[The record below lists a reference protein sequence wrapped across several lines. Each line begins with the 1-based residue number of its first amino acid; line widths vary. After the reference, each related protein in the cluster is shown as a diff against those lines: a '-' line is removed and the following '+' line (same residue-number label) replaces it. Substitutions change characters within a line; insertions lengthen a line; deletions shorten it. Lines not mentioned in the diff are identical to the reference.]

1 MATVVA
7 GGNLAEFMLL
17 LLAGHRV
24 PSCTTGA
31 FSGRFR
37 GFRDAKPAEAE
48 GLRRVRVKLGVLQM
62 TAKGGEEGDGCPPFS
77 CRVTAVVAEPC
88 TDPTVDGDDSSSSYP
103 AIVCGDVLIV

>member
-37 GFRDAKPAEAE
+37 GFRDAKRSRPLKDVSFDE
-48 GLRRVRVKLGVLQM
+48 GPLRLSAFGELRLMGVLQM
-62 TAKGGEEGDGCPPFS
+62 SDERRRRGRWVSSFFLSRYC
-77 CRVTAVVAEPC
+77 CRCRAMH
-88 TDPTVDGDDSSSSYP
+88 
-103 AIVCGDVLIV
+103 